1 MTTTTTSTRPA
12 PVRVDDRQVAA
23 VSPLVRTPFRLLLVC
38 LLLIVSA
45 VAWRK
50 GAYYSGGADSVVV
63 GKAALSML
71 ALAMAATAPRRG
83 AAWSNLRAGLVPWL
97 GLYLTIGSI
106 GALLHGSGFPSIVLA
121 VRVAVLA
128 TTLVL
133 LFRCYPR
140 HQVLSALTTAMVL
153 LAGFGAATGIGSL
166 AAEGRLYGGIP
177 PLNANEIA
185 LLMSVPLVCLVWR
198 CVHRVA
204 TTREVLAILP
214 LLGIVILTG
223 TRTGL
228 AALLLAMTLLVVM
241 APRIS
246 VPVFSLGMMT
256 IPTLI
261 YVAFFTPLLDGYA
274 TRGDTASVLT
284 LNSRTVAWRAAL
296 DYPDGLSERLFGV
309 GMSVK
314 KIPVSAMYRN
324 EQILDSTW
332 ISAVVQTGV
341 LGVVVLGLLVVVTML
356 RALSLTPPYRSLTI
370 AVLLMILIVSFL
382 ESGLFDSSV
391 AFIAFFSFGFVAQ
404 DTTGQDTTGR
414 AGTGQAM
421 TSEDPR

>member
-1 MTTTTTSTRPA
+1 MTNTALPARP
-12 PVRVDDRQVAA
+12 PPRVDDRPLAS
-23 VSPLVRTPFRLLLVC
+23 VSPLVRSPFRLTLIC

-50 GAYYSGGADSVVV
+50 GTYYSGGADSVVL
-63 GKAALSML
+63 GKAALSMVALFL
-71 ALAMAATAPRRG
+71 AITAPRRG
-83 AAWSNLRAGLVPWL
+83 AAWSDLRVGLVPWL

-106 GALLHGSGFPSIVLA
+106 GALLHGSGSSSIVLA
-121 VRVAVLA
+121 VRISVMA

-140 HQVLSALTTAMVL
+140 HQVLSALTTAMAL
-153 LAGFGAATGIGSL
+153 LAAFAAATGIGSL

-198 CVHRVA
+198 CVHRMA
-204 TTREVLAILP
+204 TTREVLAIPL
-214 LLGIVILTG
+214 LLGIVFLTG

-228 AALLLAMTLLVVM
+228 AALLLAMAVVVMM
-241 APRIS
+241 APRI
-246 VPVFSLGMMT
+246 PFPAFGLGIMT

-261 YVAFFTPLLDGYA
+261 YVAYFTPVLEGYA

-296 DYPDGLSERLFGV
+296 DYPDGMTERMFGV

-341 LGVVVLGLLVVVTML
+341 LGVLVLAVLVIVTML
-356 RALSLTPPYRSLTI
+356 RAFVLAPPYRSLTV

-382 ESGLFDSSV
+382 ESGLFDASV
-391 AFIAFFSFGFVAQ
+391 AFIAFFSFAFVAQ
-404 DTTGQDTTGR
+404 ETTGQRMGV
-414 AGTGQAM
+414 
-421 TSEDPR
+421 EDSP